1 MPRLNVV
8 RAEVREV
15 HGFAMDFGGGAVGL
29 ADGLP
34 GGKGSWRKRGIK
46 SASRSGAEGAGSVV
60 DRVGDAGEG
69 VHGRQ
74 LWFCLGQVPDT
85 QEEMSTR
92 TSGVRKD
99 GEVRMGDVRGSKM
112 EMSSREGVNIDQEG
126 V

>member
-1 MPRLNVV
+1 MPRLSVV
-8 RAEVREV
+8 RAEVQEV

-46 SASRSGAEGAGSVV
+46 SASRSGAEGAGGVI
-60 DRVGDAGEG
+60 DRVGDTGEG
-69 VHGRQ
+69 VHGRK
-74 LWFCLGQVPDT
+74 LWFCGGQVLDT

-99 GEVRMGDVRGSKM
+99 GEVRIGDVGGSQT
-112 EMSSREGVNIDQEG
+112 EVSSREGVNIGWEG